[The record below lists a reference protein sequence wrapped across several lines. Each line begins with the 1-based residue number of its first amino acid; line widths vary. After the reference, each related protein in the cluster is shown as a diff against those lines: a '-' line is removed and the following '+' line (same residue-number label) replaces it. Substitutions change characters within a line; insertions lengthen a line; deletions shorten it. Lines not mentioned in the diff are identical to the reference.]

1 MKFREYLSEAQRPS
15 GPEPMGKVNAQ
26 DRGWLTRSLEF
37 WRGEQKKHPRTKKVK
52 ESIAWFEY
60 WLSELDKKEKK

>member
-1 MKFREYLSEAQRPS
+1 MSKFREYLSEVSKPP

-26 DRGWLTRSLEF
+26 DEGWLRRSLAF
-37 WRGEQKKHPRTKKVK
+37 WKEEQKKHPRTKKVK

-60 WLSELDKKEKK
+60 WLSQLKNK